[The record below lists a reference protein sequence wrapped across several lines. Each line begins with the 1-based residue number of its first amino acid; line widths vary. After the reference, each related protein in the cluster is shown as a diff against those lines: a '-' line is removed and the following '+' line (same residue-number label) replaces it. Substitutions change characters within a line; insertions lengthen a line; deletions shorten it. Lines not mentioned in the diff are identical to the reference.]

1 VVEVRKRIS
10 AIFLALLS
18 TIIFSTIAGATAK
31 KSTHH
36 IGLHDRLLTFKEGD
50 VRVVNNKMMV
60 PLSDI
65 AKYLYID
72 TKKENNQMLIQKN
85 GIEIAYDYG
94 SEKTFKDGV
103 TLCWS
108 PIVDADGKL
117 FIRVKYIAWQFGFQV
132 EYFEKQKT
140 LRIYRDT
147 YKSMS
152 HADFEEFIKKQL
164 STVETSKPTVKANVY
179 LTFDDGPN
187 PKTTTNAATLKK
199 YGIHGTFFFLGSQM
213 NYYPEIVKATHKDG
227 HYVGSHSMTHVRKDI
242 YKSAQ
247 SFINEMDGAVNQLNQ
262 ITGDH
267 SKLLRVPYGSK
278 PNVTIAMK
286 DRLIK
291 NGYKMWDW
299 DVDSNDWRYTTN
311 QSAEI
316 VKNVRIG
323 VNQSYQ
329 SGDRDIIVLLHDRPQ
344 TAKAL
349 PQIIEWLQKEGYT
362 IKKYDPAHHI
372 VQNFHHDP
380 AL

>member
-1 VVEVRKRIS
+1 VVEVRKRIFT
-10 AIFLALLS
+10 ILLALL
-18 TIIFSTIAGATAK
+18 TMIIFSTIAGATVN

-36 IGLHDRLLTFKEGD
+36 VGLHDRLLTFKEGD
-50 VRVVNNKMMV
+50 VRVINNNVMV

-72 TKKENNQMLIQKN
+72 ITKENNQMLIRKN
-85 GIEIAYDYG
+85 GIEIAYDYE
-94 SEKTFKDGV
+94 SKNTFKDGV
-103 TLCWS
+103 KLSWS
-108 PIVDADGKL
+108 PIVEVDGKL
-117 FIRVKYIAWQFGFQV
+117 FISVNYVAQQFGFQV
-132 EYFEKQKT
+132 EYFEQQKT

-152 HADFEEFIKKQL
+152 HADFEKIITKQL
-164 STVETSKPTVKANVY
+164 STVKANVY

-187 PKTTTNAATLKK
+187 PSTTKNTVTLKK

-213 NYYPEIVKATHKDG
+213 NYYPEIVKATHKEG
-227 HYVGSHSMTHVRKDI
+227 HYIGSHSMTHLREAV

-247 SFINEMDGAVNQLNQ
+247 SFINEMDGAAKQLDQ

-267 SKLLRVPYGSK
+267 SKLLRAPYGSK

-286 DRLIK
+286 DRLKK

-311 QSAEI
+311 QSIEI

-323 VNQSYQ
+323 VNQSNQ

-372 VQNFHHDP
+372 IQNFHHDP